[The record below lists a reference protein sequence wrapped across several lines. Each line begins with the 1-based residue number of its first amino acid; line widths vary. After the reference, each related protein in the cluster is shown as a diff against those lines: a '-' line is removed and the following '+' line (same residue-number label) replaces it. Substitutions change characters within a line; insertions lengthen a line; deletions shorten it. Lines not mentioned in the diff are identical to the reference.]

1 MARSTHKSALQDS
14 VHGGGAP
21 RKLLPVEFS
30 LGIYDSSFMVS
41 GALGGGFD
49 SQRSASAGGHMVAVL
64 ADKILACITNASQNA
79 CTLQGKTEG
88 RLQG

>member
-21 RKLLPVEFS
+21 WKLLPVEFS
-30 LGIYDSSFMVS
+30 VGIYDFSFMVS

-49 SQRSASAGGHMVAVL
+49 SQRSASGHMVAVS